1 MKVEGVTG
9 ITLTYSMKR
18 LWTIVHRCSKYS
30 ESTLIIGETECGKT
44 TVCQLLAAVNNQK
57 IHIVNCHQSTE
68 TADIIGELH
77 PVHGRVVIMKHLFD
91 LLITNILNDK
101 LRISTEMTS

>member
-1 MKVEGVTG
+1 MKVERVTG

-18 LWTIVHRCSKYS
+18 FWTIVHRCSKYS

-44 TVCQLLAAVNNQK
+44 TVCQLLAVNNQK

-91 LLITNILNDK
+91 LLIKNILNDK